1 MESIHIFYKQ
11 LSTDKNN
18 IFFANLAEK
27 YEVEEVEFKKSR
39 EYAVIGLSM
48 NQNLDSKVT
57 AVSDTDRLETIRNVI
72 QKSVKDKK
80 TRILILELEVKK
92 QQKK

>member
-1 MESIHIFYKQ
+1 
-11 LSTDKNN
+11 
-18 IFFANLAEK
+18 
-27 YEVEEVEFKKSR
+27 
-39 EYAVIGLSM
+39 M

-92 QQKK
+92 Q